1 MVNLEG
7 RGLLAVRVA
16 SGLCALS
23 LLVWTFHGVD
33 FSRVGES
40 MSGIGVPGLL
50 LIAAPALLSLCLECL
65 GWRRVFRSLGQRVAW
80 RPLMRVRLMSEAV
93 AQTLPL
99 GVIWAES
106 LKPVLLAR
114 HNGVPASRA
123 VAGLVA
129 RKYLLISS
137 QAVSV
142 ALISVCGFATLRH
155 LSLALTGHVE
165 FAWLAF
171 AVSLVLCCLAAGV
184 GGAFARGHIADR
196 LLNLLKRVPN
206 AALQR
211 ALLRRR
217 ASFAG
222 TDTLA
227 ERYFSASFLHT
238 TLIPGAFF
246 LCGWLLEAVESFV
259 ILKLLGVELDF
270 FAVASVE
277 VMLSFLKNVLFVI
290 PSGIGVQDVGYVS
303 CLTALGVPD
312 ALTIGAA
319 FSTLKRGKEL
329 FWAAI
334 GYSLLFSEGRPAMG
348 TAPRLS
354 VESA

>member
-1 MVNLEG
+1 
-7 RGLLAVRVA
+7 VA

-23 LLVWTFHGVD
+23 LLVWTFHGVE
-33 FSRVGES
+33 FSRVGEC

-50 LIAAPALLSLCLECL
+50 LIVSPAFLSLCLECL
-65 GWRRVFRSLGQRVAW
+65 GWRHVFRRLGQRVAW

-106 LKPVLLAR
+106 LKPMLLAR
-114 HNGVPASRA
+114 HNGVATSRA

-142 ALISVCGFATLRH
+142 TLLSLCGFTTLRH
-155 LSLALTGHVE
+155 LSLALTGHVGFE
-165 FAWLAF
+165 WLAF
-171 AVSLVLCCLAAGV
+171 GVSLVLCALAASV
-184 GGAFARGHIADR
+184 GGAFARGRIADR
-196 LLNLLKRVPN
+196 VLNLLRRVPHVG
-206 AALQR
+206 LQR
-211 ALLRRR
+211 ALHRRQ

-227 ERYFSASFLHT
+227 EHYFSGKFLNT
-238 TLIPGAFF
+238 TLVPGAFF
-246 LCGWLLEAVESFV
+246 LCGWLLEAVESFL

-312 ALTIGAA
+312 ALTVGAA

-334 GYSLLFSEGRPAMG
+334 GYSLLFSEGRPALAN
-348 TAPRLS
+348 APRLG